1 MDIDLDSLQVNHQES
16 KDRFE
21 IRVDKHVAELT
32 YVRHGNVILFTHT
45 GVPPALEGNGLG
57 SRLVKAGLDY
67 ARANKLRV
75 QSTCWFVT
83 RYMKQHP
90 EYNDLLK

>member
-1 MDIDLDSLQVNHQES
+1 MDIDFDSIPVTHDETR
-16 KDRFE
+16 DRFE
-21 IRVDKHVAELT
+21 IRVDSHVAELT
-32 YVRHGNVILFTHT
+32 YVLHGSTILFTHT

-57 SRLVKAGLDY
+57 SKLVQAGLDY
-67 ARANKLRV
+67 ARSNKLKV
-75 QSTCWFVT
+75 QSVCWFVT